1 MRLEDD
7 VTVEAGDYWWVLLVF
22 GIASI
27 LFGIALIA
35 WPGKTLTVL
44 AVLLGVWLL
53 VVGVVRF
60 LQAIFDRDAEHR
72 VLLAVVGI
80 LGVVLGLLVMRDP
93 LRTIW
98 VIAVIVGLF
107 WLISGFVDVFRV
119 ATKRITEDRGL
130 NLTLGVVAI
139 VAGAVVLLW
148 PDITILVLAIVG
160 GIYLI
165 VSGIVQSILAFR
177 LRAA

>member
-1 MRLEDD
+1 MTMDEEIAE
-7 VTVEAGDYWWVLLVF
+7 EAGEYWWVLLVF

-27 LFGIALIA
+27 VIGIALIA
-35 WPGKTLTVL
+35 VPDKTLTVI

-60 LQAIFDRDAEHR
+60 FQGIFDRDAEHR
-72 VLLAVVGI
+72 VLLAIVGI
-80 LGVVLGLLVMRDP
+80 LGVILGLLVMRDP

-107 WLISGFVDVFRV
+107 WLIAGFVDVFRV
-119 ATKRITEDRGL
+119 ATKRVTENRGL
-130 NLTLGVVAI
+130 NLTLGIVAI
-139 VAGAVVLLW
+139 VAGAVVVLW
-148 PDITILVLAIVG
+148 PGITVLVLAIVG

-165 VSGIVQSILAFR
+165 ISGIVESVLAFR
-177 LRAA
+177 VRNA

>member
-1 MRLEDD
+1 MTGDD
-7 VTVEAGDYWWVLLVF
+7 DIVVAAGNYWWVVLVA

-35 WPGKTLTVL
+35 WPGQTLTVL

-60 LQAIFDRDAEHR
+60 LQAIFDGGEEHR

-80 LGVVLGLLVMRDP
+80 LGVIFGLLVMRDP

-98 VIAVIVGLF
+98 VVAVIVGFF

-119 ATKRITEDRGL
+119 ATKRLTENRGL
-130 NLTLGVVAI
+130 NLTLAIVAI

-148 PDITILVLAIVG
+148 PAITVLVLAIVS

-165 VSGIVQSILAFR
+165 ASGIGQVILAFR
-177 LRAA
+177 LRRA